1 MTPTCFEGC
10 CHNIC
15 EPAFDLGSSL
25 YISNFIFIWIVDTT
39 APSQFKEGRPN
50 IRLYDDG
57 VLTPTYLT
65 ITMMV
70 LAKDLSTKYSLVPR
84 ILGFPHVLQKIRP
97 RLHRSI
103 AVALLVSEEIQKY
116 PKTWHLSNFPS
127 RPGRD
132 ELSFPSL
139 QMKRKSILPHVE
151 PHSPSLLPRKWCQV
165 LVVLAL
171 LTRKA
176 LP

>member
-1 MTPTCFEGC
+1 
-10 CHNIC
+10 
-15 EPAFDLGSSL
+15 
-25 YISNFIFIWIVDTT
+25 VDTT

-116 PKTWHLSNFPS
+116 PKT
-127 RPGRD
+127 
-132 ELSFPSL
+132 
-139 QMKRKSILPHVE
+139 
-151 PHSPSLLPRKWCQV
+151 
-165 LVVLAL
+165 
-171 LTRKA
+171 
-176 LP
+176 